1 MLWLLQILSSTH
13 PLDTVVE
20 RCVNWNNKHFCE
32 FFFFSE
38 EHLPLPVNFPA
49 RQRFSLVLAAYH
61 IRAFPS
67 YHGSLRLSFQCRSQ
81 GLSSSCP
88 VDLLSLQSAKKRDP
102 ANEVVVGCSRQENEM
117 IQNWACFRFFCPR
130 SQITYHFSLQAHEN
144 LHAAIM
150 QNPENLKRISWWK
163 ECRQPPVIRDR
174 SKLWMEDCVEKI
186 WRFIVQ
192 TISRTPLYNKFI
204 FI

>member
-20 RCVNWNNKHFCE
+20 RCVNWNNKYFCE

-38 EHLPLPVNFPA
+38 EHLLLPVNFPA

-117 IQNWACFRFFCPR
+117 IQNWACFRFFFALGLKLHNIFLFRPTKTYMQR
-130 SQITYHFSLQAHEN
+130 SCRTQ
-144 LHAAIM
+144 
-150 QNPENLKRISWWK
+150 RIWN
-163 ECRQPPVIRDR
+163 EFLGGRNVVNFR
-174 SKLWMEDCVEKI
+174 SSG
-186 WRFIVQ
+186 IVA
-192 TISRTPLYNKFI
+192 SYE
-204 FI
+204 